1 MSKFTHRSELMALKA
16 LNRYQILKSDCHNVD
31 SSLQC
36 MSAKEQS
43 PEVNNV
49 VINGLNR
56 DKMVSQIPYL
66 KGYFFLIRVASIV
79 GLDPLLAVLKNYV
92 EHFHGC
98 LVTTAECVDF
108 FSHQFQEKEQI
119 LHQAQIWLHGSSLP
133 DLNNLFILNRLD
145 VEVTQ
150 HVQYWKR
157 PTQSTPVFTFSQ
169 AMPDQVLA
177 LLDRILE
184 LEIKM
189 YPKAVRKLIDHYQP
203 HLINAD
209 VYHRACELI
218 ISQQCTTLLPMV
230 RGFLLQHPAMGA
242 YLYGELMLCDRPQ
255 FQAVAM
261 EVFSAMESKL
271 DANFLTIIRD
281 LVFPH
286 V

>member
-1 MSKFTHRSELMALKA
+1 MSKFIHRSDLLALKA

-31 SSLQC
+31 STLQC
-36 MSAKEQS
+36 MSVKEQS
-43 PEVNNV
+43 SEVNV

-66 KGYFFLIRVASIV
+66 KGYFFLIRVSNIV
-79 GLDPLLAVLKNYV
+79 GLDPLLSALRNYV

-108 FSHQFQEKEQI
+108 ISRQFQEKEQI

-145 VEVTQ
+145 VEVAQ

-157 PTQSTPVFTFSQ
+157 PRQSAPVFTFSQ

-177 LLDRILE
+177 LFDRVLE
-184 LEIKM
+184 MGVKM
-189 YPKAVRKLIDHYQP
+189 SPKTVQKLIDHYEP

-218 ISQQCTTLLPMV
+218 VSQKCLKLLPMV
-230 RGFLLQHPAMGA
+230 RDFLLQHPAMGA
-242 YLYGELMLCDRPQ
+242 YLYGELMLCDRPP
-255 FQAVAM
+255 FPAVAM
-261 EVFSAMESKL
+261 EVYHVMESKL
-271 DANFLTIIRD
+271 DATFLAIIRD
-281 LVFPH
+281 LIFPQM
-286 V
+286 